1 MTRKSVLAML
11 TAGTMAVGS
20 FSFTCM
26 AGEEEEQAS
35 PSIEVSEYYFG
46 VLDVPYADFYYGEIN
61 HIQPEALEDGMEG
74 KYEAEDM
81 AGLEGYREDGIYD
94 AVTSATNAKST
105 RFAKTYYEEN
115 GDGANIIGPSGVHV
129 AISKVLYENV
139 QQAIKNGTECANPL
153 IDLVSS
159 LGEVTEDI
167 PAEYKVINSDGTLS
181 ETIGVTV
188 PAENVTAE
196 FASNSVWGNY
206 QLSFEGLE
214 LDAATIQG
222 ALLETSDGK
231 IYGLEH
237 LDNLWLQPNEVAFAV
252 TEMTEPHGNT
262 PSYQRFEDIQGKTIT
277 KMTYMIADSD
287 DISID
292 LDFYCKELLPE
303 DYSVSVADT
312 VVYNPEGTKLEV
324 TAEVPEGSEYVLSS
338 VLAGRAAV
346 EDASLYSMSDGV
358 ITLSPELKPGQY
370 SLVLSDETYAD
381 QKLTCMVESGLNEE
395 DVSIVENRL
404 TVADNESGLTASDY
418 ISALS
423 SVSVNGE
430 AVNGRDFGAVIFQED
445 GSVNTD
451 AALDV
456 DGEQVPVFDEAG
468 SCEISLEAT
477 GYPAVTGT
485 VTLD

>member
-46 VLDVPYADFYYGEIN
+46 VLNVPYADFYYGEIN

-303 DYSVSVADT
+303 D
-312 VVYNPEGTKLEV
+312 
-324 TAEVPEGSEYVLSS
+324 
-338 VLAGRAAV
+338 
-346 EDASLYSMSDGV
+346 ASLYSMSDGV

-468 SCEISLEAT
+468 FCEIRLEAT